1 MRLSRGKRG
10 NPERFEK
17 LGQYTGKKDKNSGK
31 SGTNAR
37 KDRIFVSDRKED
49 PKPEAP
55 AIITAEPKR
64 PERVEIASP
73 ARPAGP
79 PKRPPSKPAKA
90 APPPPRRSRRLR
102 SVFRYTLLVLFLL
115 MTLVTGAGI
124 QVLHLYLKELPAPE
138 ALERYRPMLISR
150 LYSSDRQLIGEYV
163 RERRKL
169 VSIQEVPKQLSLAIV
184 AREDKH
190 YYSHFGVDPWGVTR
204 AVVANLKA
212 GRAKEGGSTL
222 TQQLVKNLT
231 NEREKA
237 MERKIKEAMLA
248 LKTERT
254 YSKDEI
260 LEMYLNQVYFGHGCY
275 GIGSAAEYY
284 FGKEVK
290 DLNLNECAMLA
301 GLIQRPSRYSPFVNP
316 ERARIR
322 RLSVLRRMFE
332 DGYISETE
340 LNEASQQPLRLA
352 NPSTLRRTQKNLAP
366 YLYEYIRLSLD
377 QAERLKENG
386 SSLTGY
392 PFETPAVGEIGIDRL
407 YADGLSIETTI
418 DFDLQHIATEA
429 LRRGVREVEKVRRL
443 NPSYWGEPKERVV
456 INTVLEEG
464 KWYDAKI
471 VRSLGPNRVEVE
483 LPHVPKAPGGYPVE
497 IDPENSWLSE
507 FEVTAPGYWLQV
519 VAQRD
524 GTGNWMF
531 APAPEPHVQASLVAL
546 EVETGKL
553 LALVGG
559 YDFFESQTGAKLI
572 HPFQGMYQPGS
583 CFKPILFACAYS
595 RGMTPSDTIDEL
607 PLEYNL
613 GSRIWSIENFESTRW
628 NPSLH
633 GVTPL
638 RRALVKSMNV
648 ASVHLWNLLTQDNRQ
663 NTVVHFSRDNMGLR
677 SPVRLER
684 ASALGTC
691 EVYPIELAAVYAA
704 LANGG
709 RRIRPFAIEQI
720 ADNYGNTLVR
730 QYPESEPILRDP
742 RQAVQVAYQVTQN
755 LKDVLEDPEGT
766 GYRTIRELYPE
777 GFPYRVA
784 GKTGTT
790 NDCSDAWFVGYNPH
804 IVTCVWVGF
813 EDKKSLGEKMTG
825 SRAALPI
832 WAEFMEKAIPIYAKR
847 EGAEDPAAVDF
858 PVPPGMVFVE
868 VCRKSG
874 GRANAYCRQAGRSVM
889 EAFIAGTEPART
901 CDYHGTRDLEALDEF
916 IDSQIVS
923 GDTRSTYRF

>member
-10 NPERFEK
+10 NPDRFEK
-17 LGQYTGKKDKNSGK
+17 LSQYTGKKDKNSGG
-31 SGTNAR
+31 SGSNSR
-37 KDRIFVSDRKED
+37 KDRIFVSNQKED
-49 PKPEAP
+49 REAKAPE
-55 AIITAEPKR
+55 IITAEPRR
-64 PERVEIASP
+64 PERIEPASASRGIEPPKPPSEVQARPTPPP
-73 ARPAGP
+73 ARRR
-79 PKRPPSKPAKA
+79 KR
-90 APPPPRRSRRLR
+90 LHT
-102 SVFRYTLLVLFLL
+102 VFRYTLLLLFLL

-124 QVLHLYLKELPAPE
+124 QVLHHYLQELPAPE

-150 LYSSDRQLIGEYV
+150 LYSSDHQLIGEYV

-169 VSIQEVPKQLSLAIV
+169 VSIQDIPRVLSLAIV

-204 AVVANLKA
+204 AVLANLKA
-212 GRAKEGGSTL
+212 GRTKEGGSTL

-237 MERKIKEAMLA
+237 MERKIKEALLA

-275 GIGSAAEYY
+275 GVGSAAEYY

-332 DGYISETE
+332 DGYITEAE
-340 LNEASQQPLRLA
+340 LNESSQQPLRLA
-352 NPSTLRRTQKNLAP
+352 NPTSLRRAQKNLAP

-377 QAERLKENG
+377 QSERQKDNG
-386 SSLTGY
+386 GLLNAY

-407 YADGLSIETTI
+407 YAEGLSIETTI
-418 DFDLQHIATEA
+418 DFEMQHIATEA
-429 LRRGVREVEKVRRL
+429 LRRGVREVEKIRRL

-456 INTVLEEG
+456 IPTVLEEG

-471 VRSLGPNRVEVE
+471 VRQAGPNRVEVE
-483 LPHVPKAPGGYPVE
+483 LPHVPKAPGTWPVE
-497 IDPENSWLSE
+497 IDPAKSWLPE

-519 VAQRD
+519 IAQRD
-524 GTGNWMF
+524 GTGNWVF
-531 APAPEPHVQASLVAL
+531 VAAPEPHVQASLVAL
-546 EVETGKL
+546 EADTGKI

-559 YDFFESQTGAKLI
+559 YDFFENQAGAKLI

-595 RGMTPSDTIDEL
+595 QGMTPSNTIDEL
-607 PLEYNL
+607 PLEYNI
-613 GSRIWSIENFESTRW
+613 GSRVWNIENFESTSW
-628 NPSLH
+628 NLSLH

-648 ASVHLWNLLTQDNRQ
+648 ASVHLWNLLTRDNRQ

-742 RQAVQVAYQVTQN
+742 RHAAQVAYQVTQN
-755 LKDVLEDPEGT
+755 LRDVLEDPEGT

-777 GFPYRVA
+777 GFPYRIA

-813 EDKKSLGEKMTG
+813 EDKKSIGEKMTG
-825 SRAALPI
+825 SRAALPM
-832 WAEFMEKAIPIYAKR
+832 WAEFMEKAIPLYCKG
-847 EGAEDPAAVDF
+847 EGQEDPAAVDF

-868 VCRKSG
+868 VCKKSG
-874 GRANAYCRQAGRSVM
+874 GRVNSYCRQAGRSVL
-889 EAFIAGTEPART
+889 EAFIAGTEPSRV
-901 CDYHGTRDLEALDEF
+901 CNYHGTHDLDAFDDFISRRIARRDGRAA
-916 IDSQIVS
+916 
-923 GDTRSTYRF
+923 YRF